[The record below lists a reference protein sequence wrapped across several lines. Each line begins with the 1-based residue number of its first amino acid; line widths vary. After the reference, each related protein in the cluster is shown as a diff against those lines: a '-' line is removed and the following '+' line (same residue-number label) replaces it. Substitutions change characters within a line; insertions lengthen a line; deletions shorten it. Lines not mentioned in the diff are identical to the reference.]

1 MNLTLN
7 EFESKLSFELEA
19 KSDQQGVIKV
29 IEVKSN
35 ELLGTFDIEAENV
48 EELEAMKEQCKLDH
62 YNFMNQILKHDIK
75 DIERVFDKIAGSS
88 A

>member
-1 MNLTLN
+1 MQ
-7 EFESKLSFELEA
+7 EKG
-19 KSDQQGVIKV
+19 DQQGVIKV

-62 YNFMNQILKHDIK
+62 YNFINKLLGYDNETV
-75 DIERVFDKIAGSS
+75 ERIVERIFDNF
-88 A
+88 

>member
-62 YNFMNQILKHDIK
+62 YNFINKLLGYDNETV
-75 DIERVFDKIAGSS
+75 ERIFDNF
-88 A
+88 